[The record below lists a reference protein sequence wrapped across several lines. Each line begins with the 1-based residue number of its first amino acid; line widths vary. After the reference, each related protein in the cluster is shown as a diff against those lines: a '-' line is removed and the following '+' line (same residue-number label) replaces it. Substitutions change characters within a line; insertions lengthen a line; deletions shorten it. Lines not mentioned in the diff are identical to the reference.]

1 MAPYLAHCLAR
12 LFSAPSPHSSR
23 ALQLRFGAAAILA
36 FVFAGTG
43 LLLAT
48 VLRNGSEVGSLLSAS
63 ATASGNP
70 LSLYSAGEFIAGFT
84 LAAAFCGSLH
94 LLSQRGAVGRIG
106 ELLFI
111 ACAVVF
117 TLTAHRNGM
126 IDRPFLLGDF
136 ALIRGYD
143 PRLFSNGDRRCLSAI
158 ADCDQPAGVKQRSS
172 ALSSLGPDCCEPV
185 ADALR

>member
-1 MAPYLAHCLAR
+1 MAKPPPLFHTNGGPTQSATNNLVRRFGLTQLFR
-12 LFSAPSPHSSR
+12 LGAVAFAAWLISLPLTIASGSLGTILGALLGPLILCALPHSSR

-106 ELLFI
+106 
-111 ACAVVF
+111 
-117 TLTAHRNGM
+117 
-126 IDRPFLLGDF
+126 
-136 ALIRGYD
+136 
-143 PRLFSNGDRRCLSAI
+143 
-158 ADCDQPAGVKQRSS
+158 
-172 ALSSLGPDCCEPV
+172 
-185 ADALR
+185 